1 MAKARNFKELR
12 ARMSPEAQARS
23 AAEAARMLKE
33 MPLDELRAARNLT
46 QEHLADLLHIKQ
58 ASVSKME
65 RRTDMYIG
73 TLAKFIEAMGGQL
86 EIRAVFP
93 DGVVRIKQFSQG
105 TDELQATEA

>member
-1 MAKARNFKELR
+1 MAKARNFKELE
-12 ARMSPEAQARS
+12 ARMSPEAQERS
-23 AAEAARMLKE
+23 AAMAREMLAN

-46 QEHLADLLHIKQ
+46 QEHLAAILRIKQ
-58 ASVSKME
+58 VSVSKME

-93 DGVVRIKQFSQG
+93 DGSVRITQFSQEPERPAVK
-105 TDELQATEA
+105 T